1 MKGDEEEEPKTEA
14 TEDDWRPLR
23 YWKGGSDSK
32 DPGYLLFFFFSVVY
46 TLLADIRYFS

>member
-32 DPGYLLFFFFSVVY
+32 DPGYFLFFFF
-46 TLLADIRYFS
+46 FQ